1 MPAAFHTHAKQNW
14 PTAGTACAV
23 ARFMLL
29 LPNWQDFMATVAA
42 SLPPSPAW
50 HFRGKLLLAWAIVL
64 LGALGLTAAG
74 FIAADRSVT
83 KQLQRTRAELS
94 ESTRQVVEQLRAV
107 AAADSNLTSLSAG
120 GGALLDLHLSEQSG
134 VEGGV
139 WDPDQGF
146 SAYVYP
152 TYDGSTPKTQLPAA
166 ELPRLEALARRALQ
180 HGTLEQDVVV
190 GEREALIRVAM
201 PVPGTPERLV
211 VWTMKRVQIAQ
222 ARLLTQGSIAAGALL
237 LIIVLTG
244 LWLAWFLS
252 RWHAAL
258 RQLRTALSVRP
269 VESLPQVPSFDGGE
283 LDEIGAA
290 INALSA
296 DLRASKAHA
305 SNLAG
310 RLSGAERLA
319 AVGRVSAALAH
330 EIRNPIATIRLRA
343 ENAIANPG
351 ASSQATLT
359 RILEEVERLDRL
371 VRSLLEL
378 GRDIQLHVEHVDL
391 REWSK
396 QLLDSAKPRASAAG
410 VAIEA
415 AVDEASWMFDRV
427 HLGRA
432 VEALLANAIQF
443 APADS
448 TVDLTIT
455 RRDDHLRITVSDTGP
470 GITAEIEARLFTPF
484 FTTRPDGNGLGL
496 ALAREIAELHGG
508 TLRVARRTPGACFE
522 MSIPWVASS

>member
-1 MPAAFHTHAKQNW
+1 
-14 PTAGTACAV
+14 
-23 ARFMLL
+23 
-29 LPNWQDFMATVAA
+29 MATVAA
-42 SLPPSPAW
+42 SLPHS
-50 HFRGKLLLAWAIVL
+50 HTLRFRGKLMLAWAIVL

-74 FIAADRSVT
+74 FIVADRSVA
-83 KQLQRTRAELS
+83 KQLQRTRADLG
-94 ESTRQVVEQLRAV
+94 ESTRVVVEQLRAV
-107 AAADSNLTSLSAG
+107 AAAGADSTSLSAA
-120 GGALLDLHLSEQSG
+120 GGALLDLHLSDRSG

-139 WDPDQGF
+139 WDPTQGF

-166 ELPRLEALARRALQ
+166 ELPRLSALARRAQ
-180 HGTLEQDVVV
+180 SSGTLEEDSVV
-190 GEREALIRVAM
+190 GQREALIRVAM
-201 PVPGTPERLV
+201 PVPGTAGLV

-222 ARLLTQGSIAAGALL
+222 ARLLTQGSMAAGGLL

-244 LWLAWFLS
+244 LWLTWFLS

-258 RQLRTALSVRP
+258 RQLQATLSVRP
-269 VESLPQVPSFDGGE
+269 VESLPTVPAFDGGE

-310 RLSGAERLA
+310 RLSSAERLA

-343 ENAIANPG
+343 ENAIANPT
-351 ASSQATLT
+351 APPHATLS

-378 GRDIQLHVEHVDL
+378 GRDIQLQIEHVDL
-391 REWSK
+391 RQWSK
-396 QLLDSAKPRASAAG
+396 HLLASASPRATAAN
-410 VAIEA
+410 VTIET
-415 AVDEASWMFDRV
+415 AVDEASWTFDQV

-443 APADS
+443 APS
-448 TVDLTIT
+448 GSKIELTTT
-455 RRDDHLRITVSDTGP
+455 RRDDHLHIAVSDAGP
-470 GITAEIEARLFTPF
+470 GIDPEVEARLFTPF

-508 TLRVARRTPGACFE
+508 TLRITRRQPGACFE
-522 MSIPWVASS
+522 MSIPWAASS